1 MIRHNAY
8 PADAAFDPETAADA
22 AGAAALCAAAAAAR
36 APRAAYFAP
45 FDLHIGP
52 DDTMRCAQIYA
63 RDPRSKTLSFALVC
77 EAFLPRAGAG
87 GAADAEA
94 EFLSH
99 ALFKSQTAPPIP
111 FNI

>member
-22 AGAAALCAAAAAAR
+22 AGVAALCAAATAAR

-87 GAADAEA
+87 GAADTEA
-94 EFLSH
+94 EFAGL
-99 ALFKSQTAPPIP
+99 TRC
-111 FNI
+111 